1 MSSSFSEGSA
11 RPPGGREA
19 PARGGR
25 SGAARASTGQHLSN
39 IDTANVYFGLVL
51 ERLVDSF
58 PASIHLSG
66 QEVWQDF
73 TRIASNGQLSLLVNR
88 HFRTLS
94 MEEASNDGNVQKV
107 YSKQMLAWMKAEG
120 YIICVN
126 KYPYDYVL
134 STKSLALLNLGIGEE
149 RETFGSQ
156 LKSSIRSAGD
166 KATGEVISE
175 LVGQAMEALQ
185 GWIM

>member
-1 MSSSFSEGSA
+1 
-11 RPPGGREA
+11 
-19 PARGGR
+19 
-25 SGAARASTGQHLSN
+25 
-39 IDTANVYFGLVL
+39 
-51 ERLVDSF
+51 
-58 PASIHLSG
+58 
-66 QEVWQDF
+66 
-73 TRIASNGQLSLLVNR
+73 
-88 HFRTLS
+88 